1 MRYILIIFPLTFLQL
16 NSQDL
21 RESYIDKLKGSWAVY
36 ETSEFQASIDPKMDS
51 LYRSINGKGF
61 KETMIENQKE
71 AINERA
77 NLLAEILKFFDVE
90 FSDSD
95 SLTIMEQKSLEIT
108 NDMGRRRS
116 GVLYI
121 KDSLFGYSYDL
132 NEESLKLEK
141 RNYFA
146 LSDNEES
153 DTAKLVIATFI
164 KKGKIDL
171 LDSIAQLES
180 KMLSGPLEG
189 LIPKTEFEIISY
201 NKKGKEKISVIY
213 LHETFLQIMKN

>member
-1 MRYILIIFPLTFLQL
+1 MRYLLIICLFTFLQL
-16 NSQDL
+16 NCQDL
-21 RESYIDKLKGSWAVY
+21 KESYIEKLKGTWEVY
-36 ETSEFQASIDPKMDS
+36 ETSEFQASVDPKMDS

-61 KETMIENQKE
+61 KETMIESQKE

-77 NLLAEILKFFDVE
+77 NLLSEILKFFDVE
-90 FSDSD
+90 FAESD
-95 SLTIMEQKSLEIT
+95 SLTILEQKSLEIT
-108 NDMGRRRS
+108 KDMGHRRS

-121 KDSLFGYSYDL
+121 KDSLFGYTYNLD
-132 NEESLKLEK
+132 EKSLKLEET
-141 RNYFA
+141 NYFG
-146 LSDNEES
+146 LTDNEEL
-153 DTAKLVIATFI
+153 DTAKLVITTFI

-171 LDSIAQLES
+171 LDSIARLES

-213 LHETFLQIMKN
+213 LHETFLQIIKN